1 MRGRA
6 VKYKFES
13 EMEDKVK
20 THIEALKAIYKQ
32 GGDID
37 AAMAAYFMSLPTDE
51 LMATMLQLTKMDLGK
66 TA

>member
-1 MRGRA
+1 
-6 VKYKFES
+6 
-13 EMEDKVK
+13 MEDKVK

-51 LMATMLQLTKMDLGK
+51 LMATMLQLTKMDLGQ